1 MSETVS
7 PRPSAAD
14 RPLMLALCYLYLF
27 CLIPLLVRREDSE
40 ISWHARNGL
49 ALSVVMTAAWLLF
62 GVLSMTRMGCL
73 FIALTLA
80 ATAIYVVLSVV
91 CIAYALKGLHLVIP
105 GITALG
111 EKWR

>member
-1 MSETVS
+1 MSETAS
-7 PRPSAAD
+7 PRSSAAD

-27 CLIPLLVRREDSE
+27 CLIPLLLRREDGE
-40 ISWHARNGL
+40 VAWHARNGL
-49 ALSVVMTAAWLLF
+49 ALSVAMTGAWLLF
-62 GVLSMTRMGCL
+62 GLLAMTRLGCL

-80 ATAIYVVLSVV
+80 ATGIYVVLAVV
-91 CIAYALKGLHLVIP
+91 CIVYALNGLRLFIP